1 MDASQDW
8 FVAVLLIV
16 VVHLV
21 LIAIP
26 LWFWANNRWD
36 RDRVK
41 AHIEERGG
49 QLLSMKWTL
58 DAPQFLFSRDVNARI
73 YSVRFIDSGGETRQA
88 TCQTNWMSGVY
99 LTEEALVNL
108 DNRTPLKTEEIP
120 RNVKSLEAELERLR
134 LENAAL
140 KGDRTDSKRRN

>member
-16 VVHLV
+16 AVHLV

-41 AHIEERGG
+41 AYIEERGG

-58 DAPQFLFSRDVNARI
+58 DATQYSFIRDGNARI
-73 YSVRFIDSGGETRQA
+73 YCVRFLDSSGETHQA

-99 LTEEALVNL
+99 LTEESVVNG
-108 DNRTPLKTEEIP
+108 DNQTSRKSEKSP
-120 RNVKSLEAELERLR
+120 RNVEILEAELERLR
-134 LENAAL
+134 LENTAL